1 MRNCKGCG
9 QFIKN
14 ARISLGYVECTKCS
28 KVEQYSAHVV
38 YPHKTGGYVQ
48 PVTKETK
55 QKLQGLDRRSV
66 KKGKIGKSSSSWDR
80 WLQQYEDNKNKP
92 KPVRKLHYTPTHNY
106 LLLSDANNQVMD
118 VYNTLGY
125 SKAVDKINELY
136 SEEKIS
142 LMMKSKLN
150 NEIVKWQMMTTKQRK
165 LIRKLNERNNEQS

>member
-1 MRNCKGCG
+1 M
-9 QFIKN
+9 
-14 ARISLGYVECTKCS
+14 
-28 KVEQYSAHVV
+28 
-38 YPHKTGGYVQ
+38 
-48 PVTKETK
+48 
-55 QKLQGLDRRSV
+55 
-66 KKGKIGKSSSSWDR
+66 
-80 WLQQYEDNKNKP
+80 
-92 KPVRKLHYTPTHNY
+92 
-106 LLLSDANNQVMD
+106 SDANNQVID